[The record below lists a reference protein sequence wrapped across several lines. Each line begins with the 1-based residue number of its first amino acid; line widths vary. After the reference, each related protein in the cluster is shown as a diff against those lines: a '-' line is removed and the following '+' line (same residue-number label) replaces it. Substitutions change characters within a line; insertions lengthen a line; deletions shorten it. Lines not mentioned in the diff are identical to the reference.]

1 MMTTRNVVIAFIV
14 LVFGILVGR
23 CSSPA
28 PHPPLGEL
36 PPEAGVISSA
46 ARDCVLDNMSTANT
60 DRAFDFLV
68 ADCNRQAGKL
78 RGQ

>member
-1 MMTTRNVVIAFIV
+1 MTTKNVVIVFIILV
-14 LVFGILVGR
+14 LGILVGR
-23 CSSPA
+23 CSA
-28 PHPPLGEL
+28 PHPPHEL
-36 PPEAGVISSA
+36 PPMEGAVISSA

-68 ADCNRQAGKL
+68 SDCNRQAGKA